1 MGRSERGF
9 YHALAALLFAALC
22 AWGAAA
28 LWLRL
33 DKAPTGR
40 GNAPPAPSSA
50 PAGGRFRGVLLRQE
64 EALEAGAFSGF
75 GAGSRLS
82 AAETGTES
90 ALFFPASDGWECLSP
105 ADFERL
111 TPETLEALLRE
122 AETPELCER
131 PRLVYGFALCC
142 AALFDGQTPPAPGAC
157 TLTLDGFGPAKARLL
172 SVTEDALGRTVL
184 RLRLTAFPQEL
195 YETRVVEGEIG

>member
-1 MGRSERGF
+1 MNAFRDID
-9 YHALAALLFAALC
+9 ALLRMIAREKEILKFLFT
-22 AWGAAA
+22 G
-28 LWLRL
+28 R
-33 DKAPTGR
+33 KAP
-40 GNAPPAPSSA
+40 S
-50 PAGGRFRGVLLRQE
+50 LRQE
-64 EALEAGAFSGF
+64 EALEAGAFSGL

-90 ALFFPASDGWECLSP
+90 ALFFPASDGWEFLSP

-131 PRLVYGFALCC
+131 PRLVYGFTLCF

-172 SVTEDALGRTVL
+172 SVTEDALGRTIL

-195 YETRVVEGEIG
+195 YELRVVEGEIG

>member
-33 DKAPTGR
+33 DKAPAGS
-40 GNAPPAPSSA
+40 APPAPSAA

-75 GAGSRLS
+75 GAGARLS

-90 ALFFPASDGWECLSP
+90 ALFFPASDGWEFLSP

-111 TPETLEALLRE
+111 TPEKLEALLRE
-122 AETPELCER
+122 ASAPELCER
-131 PRLVYGFALCC
+131 PRLVYGFTLCC
-142 AALFDGQTPPAPGAC
+142 AALFDGETPPAPGAC
-157 TLTLDGFGPAKARLL
+157 TLTLDGLGEARARLL
-172 SVTEDALGRTVL
+172 SVTEDALGRRVL
-184 RLRLTAFPQEL
+184 RLRLTAFPQAL
-195 YETRVVEGEIG
+195 YELRVVEGEIG

>member
-33 DKAPTGR
+33 DKATAGR
-40 GNAPPAPSSA
+40 GSAPPAPSSA
-50 PAGGRFRGVLLRQE
+50 PAGGHFRGVLLRQE
-64 EALEAGAFSGF
+64 ETLEAGAFSGF
-75 GAGSRLS
+75 GTGARLS

-90 ALFFPASDGWECLSP
+90 ALFFPASDGWEFLSP